1 MTTDLLAGITV
12 LDFGTVGPAARA
24 SAILADYG
32 AQVTK
37 VGAVPRSGADTTASA
52 NIAANT
58 SNHHG
63 WCGKAPVTNGRARVR
78 AQPGWPWNLKWPIKS
93 AQG

>member
-1 MTTDLLAGITV
+1 MSHGTSPPQPAITMTTDLLAGITV

-37 VGAVPRSGADTTASA
+37 VGAVPRSGT
-52 NIAANT
+52 
-58 SNHHG
+58 
-63 WCGKAPVTNGRARVR
+63 VTITPRRLPTPAGEAR
-78 AQPGWPWNLKWPIKS
+78 GGCSWT
-93 AQG
+93 